1 MSLKDQCFHAKWKV
15 RQQAFKEISRLFMTY
30 TPEKEIQKED
40 EMYGDPDNP
49 FDQYGPLIGEMIKDN
64 NLTAQYEGLNCLFSY
79 IKVG

>member
-1 MSLKDQCFHAKWKV
+1 
-15 RQQAFKEISRLFMTY
+15 MTY

-49 FDQYGPLIGEMIKDN
+49 FDQYGPLIGEMIKDS
-64 NLTAQYEGLNCLFSY
+64 NLTAQYEGLNCLFSF